1 LNPRVFACLVTHNP
15 NIDLLKKSIHLV
27 TSQVDKI
34 FIIDNASSNSGEIRN
49 TFDDFVSIHFLAE
62 NIGLSKAYN
71 IGIESAINGSFEY
84 IIFLDQDSLL
94 QPSAIDKLLL
104 GFEYSD
110 SVSAVVPSIK
120 DANSG
125 HLTTVVSEFEK
136 IDKIINSGSMFRVS
150 YFKTI
155 GLFDESL
162 FVDFVDVE
170 ISLRMRG
177 KGFSILRSRNALLI
191 HELGNSFV
199 RNFLFFKFN
208 VTNHS
213 PFRRFL
219 ISKNRIIVYRKYFS
233 VFPLFLLKDVFS
245 FIKMFVSILLFEE
258 NKFKKEQSIIL
269 GIIAGFRVKF

>member
-1 LNPRVFACLVTHNP
+1 MNPRVFACLVTHNP
-15 NIDLLKKSIHLV
+15 NIELLKKSIHLV
-27 TSQVDKI
+27 TFQVDKI

-49 TFDDFVSIHFLAE
+49 AFDDVVSIHFLAE

-94 QPSAIDKLLL
+94 QPSAIDNLLL

>member
-1 LNPRVFACLVTHNP
+1 MNPRLFACFVTHNP
-15 NIDLLKKSIHLV
+15 NIELLKKSINFLK
-27 TSQVDKI
+27 SQVDKI
-34 FIIDNASSNSGEIRN
+34 FIVDNASSNSSEIRN
-49 TFDDFVSIHFLAE
+49 AFYDSVSIKFLAE
-62 NIGLSKAYN
+62 NVGLSKAYN
-71 IGIESAINGSFEY
+71 IGIESAINDSFDF

-94 QPSAIDKLLL
+94 QPDAIDNLVL

-110 SVSAVVPSIK
+110 SVSVVVPSIK

-125 HLTTVVSEFEK
+125 HLTTVLSEFEK

-170 ISLRMRG
+170 ISLRMRK
-177 KGFSILRSRNALLI
+177 KGFTILRSRNALLI

-199 RNFLFFKFN
+199 RNFFFVKFS

-269 GIIAGFRVKF
+269 GIVAGFRVRI